1 MITMGSVAFTAL
13 LAVSMKSMQNGVF
26 DNMISNLIRYYSGYL
41 QVHKKGY
48 WDEKVLDNCIN
59 PADSILLSGL
69 NHPQVSEL
77 IPRIENF
84 VLLSN
89 GEKTK
94 GAFLVGIDHQKEE
107 PLTRFSQKII
117 KGSFWNPGDTGM
129 VMAKGLAERLSLQ
142 IGDTV
147 FIIGQGYHERF
158 AAGAYPL
165 RGIMQFGSPEL
176 NNSMAFLPLPL
187 ATDLFSMEGM
197 VTGLVL
203 DIRDPNAM
211 PQIQEE
217 IRKKLPEQYELMS
230 WKQMMPDID
239 NHMKADG
246 MGYYIMMGILY
257 TIILF
262 GTFGTIFMITNE
274 RKYEFSMLLA
284 IGMKR
289 RFLAMTLIG
298 EMVLLMIC
306 GAIAGMFISIPLV
319 LYFEKHPLRL
329 GGEMAKAFESYGFEA
344 VWPAQ
349 FSWSILIDQ
358 TLIVLVIGLLVG
370 LYPVYHVMKF
380 KEAGKIRL

>member
-1 MITMGSVAFTAL
+1 
-13 LAVSMKSMQNGVF
+13 
-26 DNMISNLIRYYSGYL
+26 
-41 QVHKKGY
+41 
-48 WDEKVLDNCIN
+48 
-59 PADSILLSGL
+59 
-69 NHPQVSEL
+69 
-77 IPRIENF
+77 
-84 VLLSN
+84 
-89 GEKTK
+89 
-94 GAFLVGIDHQKEE
+94 
-107 PLTRFSQKII
+107 
-117 KGSFWNPGDTGM
+117 
-129 VMAKGLAERLSLQ
+129 MAKGLAERLSLQ

-187 ATDLFSMEGM
+187 ASELFSMEGM

-306 GAIAGMFISIPLV
+306 GALAGMFISIPLV